1 MGEEHGRFEA
11 MALSHVLGGLAD
23 GDATAFR
30 GHLRDCPACRARVA
44 ELRALSSDLDAAERD
59 ERRRRAA
66 ARRREGA
73 PAGSPQAMEEPRTHR
88 RAGRLAIGALALASL
103 PLAFWN
109 LHLREASDAYFLVA
123 EERATTIE
131 ALATGTIVE
140 VVGPAGERGRIALD
154 AARIA
159 VVLVDVGPLG
169 SDERLV
175 AWRGPGDVGEGT
187 AWEREVLAVGPEPD
201 VGVSRVIVRDGA
213 ERFVVTRERGLLG
226 AAPSGTVIAEV
237 VMPMDPSGP

>member
-11 MALSHVLGGLAD
+11 MALSHVIGGLAD

-30 GHLRDCPACRARVA
+30 DHLRDCSACRARVA

-66 ARRREGA
+66 ARRREDV
-73 PAGSPQAMEEPRTHR
+73 PAGSGEGTEGHRSRR
-88 RAGRLAIGALALASL
+88 RAGRLAVAAMALASL

-109 LHLREASDAYFLVA
+109 LHLRSASDAYFLVA

-140 VVGPAGERGRIALD
+140 VVGPDGERGRIALD
-154 AARIA
+154 VARIA

-175 AWRGPGDVGEGT
+175 AWLGAAEVDGGT
-187 AWEREVLAVGPEPD
+187 VWEREVLAVGPELE
-201 VGVSRVIVRDGA
+201 VGVSRVVARGGA
-213 ERFVVTRERGLLG
+213 ERFVVSREQGLLG
-226 AAPSGTVIAEV
+226 AAPGGTVIAEV
-237 VMPMDPSGP
+237 IFEPDPSGS